1 MYNLNESDRF
11 QWVKTSGVQMTVSFS
26 LQLLSQTAT
35 NTAQTTA
42 TTPPPEQKTPP
53 SGDSSFATYLVVIV
67 GLITAVALVMIYRN
81 IRRATDWSLTEAL
94 SEEVPVGPIVKD
106 AAGVPLQ
113 DSEGKIQHETVM
125 KASSSRLIAFFG
137 TIVIMM
143 LYIGAGL
150 AVLKNV
156 AADGTIP
163 QDTEKLT
170 TFFASGMVLFAPY
183 VVNKFSAIFSAPK

>member
-1 MYNLNESDRF
+1 
-11 QWVKTSGVQMTVSFS
+11 MTANFS
-26 LQLLSQTAT
+26 LQLLSQAAT

-53 SGDSSFATYLVVIV
+53 PAESGFATYLVIVI

-106 AAGVPLQ
+106 AAGVPVL
-113 DSEGKIQHETVM
+113 DTEGKIQHETVM

-183 VVNKFSAIFSAPK
+183 VVNKFSAIFSAPN

>member
-1 MYNLNESDRF
+1 
-11 QWVKTSGVQMTVSFS
+11 MTANFS
-26 LQLLSQTAT
+26 LQLLAQTAT
-35 NTAQTTA
+35 DTAQTAA
-42 TTPPPEQKTPP
+42 TTPPPQQKTPP
-53 SGDSSFATYLVVIV
+53 ASDSGFATYLVVIV
-67 GLITAVALVMIYRN
+67 GLITAVALIMIYRN

-94 SEEVPVGPIVKD
+94 SEEVPVGPVVKD
-106 AAGVPLQ
+106 AAGVPLR
-113 DSEGKIQHETVM
+113 DNEGKIQHETVM

-170 TFFASGMVLFAPY
+170 TFFVSGMVLFAPY
-183 VVNKFSAIFSAPK
+183 VVNKFSSIFSTPK

>member
-1 MYNLNESDRF
+1 ML
-11 QWVKTSGVQMTVSFS
+11 
-26 LQLLSQTAT
+26 
-35 NTAQTTA
+35 
-42 TTPPPEQKTPP
+42 
-53 SGDSSFATYLVVIV
+53 
-67 GLITAVALVMIYRN
+67 YRN
-81 IRRATDWSLTEAL
+81 IQRAKDWSLTEAL
-94 SEEVPVGPIVKD
+94 SEEVPVGSVVKD
-106 AAGVPLQ
+106 AAGALVL
-113 DSEGKIQHETVM
+113 DGEGKIQHETVM

-163 QDTEKLT
+163 QDTDKLT
-170 TFFASGMVLFAPY
+170 TFFLSGMVLFAPY

>member
-1 MYNLNESDRF
+1 
-11 QWVKTSGVQMTVSFS
+11 MTANFS
-26 LQLLSQTAT
+26 IQLLSQTAT
-35 NTAQTTA
+35 DTAQMAATTA
-42 TTPPPEQKTPP
+42 PAEREAPRAD
-53 SGDSSFATYLVVIV
+53 GSSFATYLVVGIGV
-67 GLITAVALVMIYRN
+67 VTALALIMIYRN
-81 IRRATDWSLTEAL
+81 ISRATDWSLTEAL
-94 SEEVPVGPIVKD
+94 SEEVAVGPVVRD
-106 AAGVPLQ
+106 AAGLALQ
-113 DSEGKIQHETVM
+113 DKEGKIQHETVM

-170 TFFASGMVLFAPY
+170 TFFVSGMVLFAPY
-183 VVNKFSAIFSAPK
+183 VVNKFSAIFNTSK